1 MSPQTFETLCHRAS
15 LSLSLAD
22 PYALGKGHTVTLD
35 EVHLEAQ
42 NRLSAPGLLLLAE
55 IARFPEETRATVH
68 EHLLALQLST
78 PDHPNLRF
86 GFHPD
91 RKTTLLCLS
100 ATPPRDDPTPEAWLA
115 RLLKDT
121 AFQVRQWRSE
131 LLKSGGKAEPAPL
144 SPNDFL
150 QHASL
155 RA

>member
-1 MSPQTFETLCHRAS
+1 MTPQAFETLCHRAC
-15 LSLSLAD
+15 LALGLAD

-42 NRLSAPGLLLLAE
+42 NRLSSPGFLLLAE

-86 GFHPD
+86 GYHPT
-91 RKTTLLCLS
+91 RSTTLLCLS
-100 ATPPRDDPTPEAWLA
+100 ATPPRNDATPEAWMA
-115 RLLKDT
+115 RLLRDT
-121 AFQVRQWRSE
+121 ASQVRAWRHQ
-131 LLKSGGKAEPAPL
+131 LLESGGKATAAPL
-144 SPNDFL
+144 SSHDFL